1 MISRYSRLQERRK
14 TRSAFLLFLGAI
26 GLLAIL
32 IFLGIP
38 LLSRFAIFVSELKG
52 SSSPIAQEDKTPP
65 APPYINALP
74 KFTKD
79 DKIKMIG
86 RAEAGSTLNLFQN
99 GLQIKESIVDDTSNF
114 EIEVKLSLGH
124 NVLWATST
132 DPAGNAS
139 RSSTWDVLYDLEPP
153 ALEVTAPLDG
163 ASFFGDE
170 KTIDFKGKTEA
181 EVQVTVNDRV
191 AIVNSNG
198 EFSLTLALVEGGNTI
213 TIIATDSAENKT
225 EKTLKVTYSP

>member
-1 MISRYSRLQERRK
+1 M
-14 TRSAFLLFLGAI
+14 LFLGAI

-32 IFLGIP
+32 VFLGIP

-52 SSSPIAQEDKTPP
+52 SSLPIAIEDKTPP

-79 DKIKMIG
+79 DKIKVTG
-86 RAEAGSTLNLFQN
+86 RAEAGSTLRLFQN
-99 GLQIKESIVDDTSNF
+99 GSQIKEFVIDDTSNF
-114 EIEVKLSLGH
+114 GIEVKLLAGH

-132 DPAGNAS
+132 DNAGNEN

-153 ALEVTAPLDG
+153 AVEVTAPLDG

-170 KTIDFKGKTEA
+170 KTIDVRGKTESEA
-181 EVQVTVNDRV
+181 QVTINDRV

-198 EFSLTLALVEGGNTI
+198 EFSLKLALVEGETTI
-213 TIIATDSAENKT
+213 MVTARDSAENKT
-225 EKTLKVTYSP
+225 EKALKVTYSP

>member
-1 MISRYSRLQERRK
+1 M
-14 TRSAFLLFLGAI
+14 LFLAAI
-26 GLLAIL
+26 GLLAVL

-79 DKIKMIG
+79 NKIKVTG
-86 RAEAGSTLNLFQN
+86 RAEAGSTLRLFQN
-99 GLQIKESIVDDTSNF
+99 SAQIKEFVVPETSSF
-114 EIEVKLSLGH
+114 DIEVKLLAGH

-132 DPAGNAS
+132 DNAGNEN

-153 ALEVTAPLDG
+153 AVEVIAPADG

-170 KTIDFKGKTEA
+170 KTIDVKGKTEA
-181 EVQVTVNDRV
+181 TAQVSVNDRV

-198 EFSLTLALVEGGNTI
+198 EFSLKLTLSEGENTI
-213 TIIATDSAENKT
+213 TVAARDSAENKT
-225 EKTLKVTYSP
+225 EKVLKVTYSP